1 MVRNLLSKAK
11 SLHEDQQGATM
22 VEYVLIFAAIALPLL
37 AVLIF
42 FKDKIV
48 TKVDELLEAILSGQG
63 TDPGS

>member
-1 MVRNLLSKAK
+1 MVKSFLSKVKA
-11 SLHEDQQGATM
+11 LHEDQQGATM

-48 TKVDELLEAILSGQG
+48 AKVDELLEAILSGQG